1 MNEAQSF
8 EDGEQAIL
16 VKILEKMLKKHN
28 VTKDQHKV
36 VYQSKRVKPNIEDK
50 LRSLDILAEM
60 RDQELPNNHGKDFCK
75 QISAQIQELIRTKRE
90 SKVGT
95 LSAYLERKLI
105 TDGKEAN
112 LLIKLQQL
120 KTSQS

>member
-1 MNEAQSF
+1 
-8 EDGEQAIL
+8 
-16 VKILEKMLKKHN
+16 MLKKHN

-36 VYQSKRVKPNIEDK
+36 VYQSNRVKPNIEDK
-50 LRSLDILAEM
+50 LRSLDIMAEM
-60 RDQELPNNHGKDFCK
+60 REQDLPNKTHRKDFCK

-95 LSAYLERKLI
+95 LTAYLERKLI

-120 KTSQS
+120 KTAQS